1 MPESESEHVKRVME
15 VLKVKT
21 VIVTGD
27 TSSDNHI
34 YLDGALVYTGPDSN
48 EMRNYWANQPFI
60 MCNPAIDDWECTSFD
75 GSFIEEDMISE
86 AVI

>member
-1 MPESESEHVKRVME
+1 MQDSEWLHVQRVME

-21 VIVTGD
+21 VIVTGV

-34 YLDGALVYTGPDSN
+34 YLDGALVYTGPDSK
-48 EMRNYWANQPFI
+48 EMRTYWRNQPFI

-75 GSFIEEDMISE
+75 GSFIEEDMIAG

>member
-1 MPESESEHVKRVME
+1 MPESEAEHVRRVME

-21 VIVTGD
+21 VIVTGA
-27 TSSDNHI
+27 TPSDNHI
-34 YLDGALVYTGPDSN
+34 YLDGKLVYTGPDSK

-60 MCNPAIDDWECTSFD
+60 MCNPAIDDWECASFD
-75 GSFIEEDMISE
+75 GSFIEEDLIEE